1 MSDPHSLE
9 LSILHSPI
17 PDDAWSQAVLSFSY
31 GGLGLGEAKKIVPAA
46 FTASLTM
53 VMSLVV
59 QLLTNSPTDDFIL
72 QGESSSK
79 KMLFD
84 VIAQNKAV
92 LPDQLTQSTLRHLL
106 DSLSFVHL
114 LSHSDIR
121 NQVRLNAISA
131 SRETSAWFK
140 ATPIPSLG
148 LDIPGSEFNIALR
161 IWLIPPSSSLIC
173 PCTQFID
180 QYGDHLLG
188 CSCGPYRISRHNAL
202 RDVIYHALKLDN
214 QNVKIEQRVNGDSNT
229 RPGDIYHPD
238 FDNGKQCFF

>member
-1 MSDPHSLE
+1 
-9 LSILHSPI
+9 
-17 PDDAWSQAVLSFSY
+17 
-31 GGLGLGEAKKIVPAA
+31 
-46 FTASLTM
+46 
-53 VMSLVV
+53 
-59 QLLTNSPTDDFIL
+59 
-72 QGESSSK
+72 
-79 KMLFD
+79 MLFD
-84 VIAQNKAV
+84 VIAQN
-92 LPDQLTQSTLRHLL
+92 TQSTLRHLL
-106 DSLSFVHL
+106 DSLSFDHL

-188 CSCGPYRISRHNAL
+188 CSCGPYRIRRHNAL

-238 FDNGKQCFF
+238 LDNGKQCFFLIFDISVSNVLQPSTILPLLMLVQSPREEKFPKIINIVQQLKSPVVLFSHSL